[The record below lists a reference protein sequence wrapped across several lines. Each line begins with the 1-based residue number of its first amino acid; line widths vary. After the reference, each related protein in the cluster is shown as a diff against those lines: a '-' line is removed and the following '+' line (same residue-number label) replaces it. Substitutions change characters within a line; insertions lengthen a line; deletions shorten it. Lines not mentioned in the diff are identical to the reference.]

1 MESVWWRENTM
12 LYETFDHRAD
22 IGVRGYGKSAEEAFE
37 NGTKALFSVMVDLKD
52 VKPEEREDVSCEAS
66 DPEMLFVEWL
76 NSLLSLSHLS
86 DKLFCNFKVR
96 IEGNRLTGSAWGE
109 RLDKEKH
116 HMMTEVKGATYSMLK
131 VGREGDVY
139 IAQCIVD
146 V

>member
-1 MESVWWRENTM
+1 MESVWGRENTM

-37 NGTKALFSVMVDLKD
+37 NGAKALFSVMVDLKD

-86 DKLFCNFKVR
+86 DKLFCNFEVR

>member
-1 MESVWWRENTM
+1 MASVWGRENTM

-37 NGTKALFSVMVDLKD
+37 NGAKALFSVMVDLKD

-66 DPEMLFVEWL
+66 DREMLFVEWL